1 MADYWQDKRISYT
14 HVACAWGLVLV
25 ALAGMVAITY
35 LTAPACSPWQETAA
49 AGCADARLVWDAS
62 AQRQP

>member
-25 ALAGMVAITY
+25 ALAGMVAIIH
-35 LTAPACSPWQETAA
+35 LTTPVCSPWQETAA
-49 AGCADARLVWDAS
+49 AGCADGRLVWDAS
-62 AQRQP
+62 AERQP